1 MSAALDAVSDRECVP
16 SSACAV
22 VWVMAELPPEC
33 AHPVVPVSNDDWLA
47 VRSWPEGNPAAEAT
61 LMAVALVEPM
71 AADNVVWTL
80 LVSPSAG
87 TGGQNVTVM
96 VSVSVSPET
105 RVGGL
110 GSALSNPRVPA
121 GGGPAALKRPSLLM
135 VTVPVAVNVLL
146 WVKVLVPP
154 VCAYVAR
161 TRAMPEVVSSDARVV
176 SPTTGLALSAVSA

>member
-1 MSAALDAVSDRECVP
+1 MSAALDAVSDSECVP

-22 VWVMAELPPEC
+22 VCAIAELPPEF
-33 AHPVVPVSNDDWLA
+33 AHPVVPVSKDDWLA

-61 LMAVALVEPM
+61 LMAVALVDPM

-110 GSALSNPRVPA
+110 GSALSKPSVPA
-121 GGGPAALKRPSLLM
+121 EDALKRPSLLM
-135 VTVPVAVNVLL
+135 VTVPVAVKVLL
-146 WVKVLVPP
+146 WVKVLAP
-154 VCAYVAR
+154 
-161 TRAMPEVVSSDARVV
+161 
-176 SPTTGLALSAVSA
+176 AVWA